1 MIYRIFAFLFGYN
14 LIKLPKSAAIATALI
29 KKEIPLGQMR
39 IEGDTILID
48 VISLSCRSVLKKLS
62 AMGIEPISVSLHG
75 LPHLLSAY
83 KKRAGILIGIPL
95 FIGILW
101 ISSLFVWEVHVV
113 GNEQVDDETILSGL
127 SDLGF
132 SVGSYIPGVD
142 VKTLCNEYLINSD
155 EIAWIS
161 VNIIGTRAEV
171 QVRDVLPAGQS
182 EEPTPSN
189 LVAVRDGLIERIEL
203 SSGQSVVGTGE
214 SVRAGQVLVTGY
226 YQGKNEAVYRLEPSI
241 AKVYARTTRSFSV
254 QVPLTG
260 ESERETG
267 QECICQSFLF
277 FGNTVG
283 ISDRG
288 SPYEKY
294 TEEFRTDLLTLFGRV
309 LPIGTTSHIYREC
322 ARLPFKLTE
331 AEAAAIA
338 QEKMASLVAQE
349 LADGEILSIS
359 ASESCDGI
367 TYTIEWMVYCIE
379 DIARSTPITGYDALT
394 DTNKP

>member
-29 KKEIPLGQMR
+29 KKEIPLGQMC

-48 VISLSCRSVLKKLS
+48 VISFSCRSVLKKLS
-62 AMGIEPISVSLHG
+62 AIGIEPISVSLHG
-75 LPHLLSAY
+75 LPHLLAAY

-101 ISSLFVWEVHVV
+101 VSSLFVWEVHVV
-113 GNEQVDDETILSGL
+113 GNERVDDETILSGL

-182 EEPTPSN
+182 EKPTPSN
-189 LVAVRDGLIERIEL
+189 LIAVRDGLIERIEL
-203 SSGQSVVGTGE
+203 SSGQSVVETGQ

-226 YQGKNEAVYRLEPSI
+226 YQGNNEAVYRLEPSV

-254 QVPLTG
+254 QVPLSG
-260 ESERETG
+260 EKEQETG
-267 QECICQSFLF
+267 LECVCQSFLF
-277 FGNTVG
+277 FGNTIG

-288 SPYEKY
+288 APYEKY
-294 TEEFRTDLLTLFGRV
+294 NEETRTDLLTLFGRV
-309 LPIGTTSHIYREC
+309 LPIGITSHIYRES

-331 AEAAAIA
+331 TEAAAIA
-338 QEKMASLVAQE
+338 REKIAALVAEE
-349 LADGEILSIS
+349 LSDGEILSIS
-359 ASESCDGI
+359 SSESCDGI

-394 DTNKP
+394 RTDKP